1 MTTFGSETNFTIV
14 AVMPVFN
21 GAAGG
26 HDGIVFIIL
35 SASACQRDLAVLTA

>member
-21 GAAGG
+21 GAAAGG

-35 SASACQRDLAVLTA
+35 SASAC